1 LDDTSKQRLNLFQAV
16 SKKKEK
22 KRKEKKKAPTSNKEI
37 KDIYKK

>member
-22 KRKEKKKAPTSNKEI
+22 KRKEKKRRKPQPVT
-37 KDIYKK
+37 KK